1 MQMTLAQDH
10 TADWLVYPALNL
22 LLYDGRDRTPVR
34 EEWGDKQVRR
44 LPPPYNGYRYQRILG
59 EFYALQIN
67 AMDGSDAA
75 QWTYHPKSL
84 NCLLE
89 IKETL
94 LAEKD
99 TVDAGRLGETW
110 VVVGRLAEP
119 DQDVELVARH
129 CYEAIGVSEQLSW
142 QEDLVGQGR
151 ILDATCYELWSPPTT
166 DAKPVYHL
174 YVCIFDYG
182 ASLKRLDRLYHHL
195 LTLGLYRHQATWAY
209 QQSCTLQA
217 KLVEDYRTIRT
228 LHQAARFNLE
238 QPHPEF
244 TALTETLG
252 QGLLMLSRYTESLN
266 HLGRN
271 IHLLE
276 SALEQ
281 YRDRYRLLAKL
292 DTTAELQFLERFRNF
307 AIRRYVRPLKQEYVQ
322 LNPGLQL
329 LEDSIQIMQ
338 GMLQIEQ
345 FSQQFHLERT
355 AIAATV
361 GLGSATLT
369 GIAIMPQLIQPRI
382 EPKSVW
388 LQGFDVVLVV
398 AISLLCGVGFG
409 GVAWRWLPKILQR

>member
-1 MQMTLAQDH
+1 MQMTLAQDY

-34 EEWGDKQVRR
+34 EAWGDKQVRH
-44 LPPPYNGYRYQRILG
+44 LPPPRNGYRYQRILG

-67 AMDGSDAA
+67 ATDSGDAA
-75 QWTYHPKSL
+75 QWTYHPKPL
-84 NCLLE
+84 TCLLD

-94 LAEKD
+94 LAEKAL
-99 TVDAGRLGETW
+99 VGAGRLGETW

-119 DQDVELVARH
+119 EQNVELVARH
-129 CYEAIGVSEQLSW
+129 CYEAIGISEQLSW

-151 ILDATCYELWSPPTT
+151 ILAATCYELWSPPTT
-166 DAKPVYHL
+166 TTKPVYHL
-174 YVCIFDYG
+174 YICIFDYG

-209 QQSCTLQA
+209 QQSCTIQA
-217 KLVEDYRTIRT
+217 ALVEDYQRIRT

-238 QPHPEF
+238 HTPPEF
-244 TALTETLG
+244 TALTKTLNY
-252 QGLLMLSRYTESLN
+252 GLLILSRYTENLN

-276 SALEQ
+276 GALEQ
-281 YRDRYRLLAKL
+281 YRDRYRLLTKL
-292 DTTAELQFLERFRNF
+292 DTAAELQFLERFRNF
-307 AIRRYVRPLKQEYVQ
+307 AIRRYIRPLKQEYVQ
-322 LNPGLQL
+322 LNPSLQL

-345 FSQQFHLERT
+345 FSQQVHLERS

-369 GIAIMPQLIQPRI
+369 GVAMIPQLAQPRV

-388 LQGFDVVLVV
+388 GQGFEVVLVV
-398 AISLLCGVGFG
+398 MISLLCGVGFG
-409 GVAWRWLPKILQR
+409 GLAWRWLPKILQR